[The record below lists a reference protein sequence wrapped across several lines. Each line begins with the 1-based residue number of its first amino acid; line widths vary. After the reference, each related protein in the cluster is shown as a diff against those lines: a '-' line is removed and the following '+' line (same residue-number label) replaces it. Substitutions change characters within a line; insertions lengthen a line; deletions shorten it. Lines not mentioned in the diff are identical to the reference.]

1 MLWLESNKVRHTMKY
16 TIHRDGSFDI
26 LGDSIRLH
34 GCYPALDGSA
44 LRPLRVETADD
55 AIVYL
60 LSGGIARLSFRT
72 DGERLAIDCS
82 ADGLAGIHDLAPV
95 GSAALEQAENVYV
108 QGFGMEGPSG
118 CFALTE
124 DAPASH
130 GLTALYT
137 GERVLLVYAEDHR
150 RYSAAFQAK
159 KTKTPFGEHISF
171 SGGFNLE
178 GTAGERVTLPT
189 LYFEEMVGLAAGLR
203 HCAERIAAAMGARHT
218 QPPAFFWSSWYHAY
232 ETMDQATL
240 EDTLAGIRTENVP
253 FRYIELDA
261 GYMPHLGDWL
271 TPNHRWPGGL
281 QKAAETILA
290 AGYQPG
296 IWVAPFIVGDRSA
309 LYREH
314 PDWVLRDPDGKP
326 HVQLHSYTEPKIWGN
341 PDCDYYVLDTSHPD
355 ALAYIE
361 NVFKTLKSWGF
372 SLFKTDFM
380 LWSMHDTSTVLR
392 HDPSL
397 TSVEIMR
404 KTLSVIRGAIGEDS
418 YLLGC
423 IAPFMPF
430 IGYADGMRLAG
441 DCGAQWAV
449 PYGPVNM
456 LRELPCDN
464 YFNHVFWQNDPDAM
478 LLRDFDTML
487 TDTEARSLALL
498 QALSGGVVSTS
509 DPIARLSEDR
519 KRLLRLVEPRGAVTP
534 ALPQFGKRRSE
545 ILLTHKLPQGNLLFA
560 MNPTDAPLTVFCR
573 LSEVFGEENLYQYQY
588 DWEEDGVASTKD
600 DVFAARLTP
609 HGSALVFVTREP
621 LREKPSNL
629 WRW

>member
-1 MLWLESNKVRHTMKY
+1 MKY
-16 TIHRDGSFDI
+16 TLHRDGSFDI
-26 LGDSIRLH
+26 LGDSIRLR
-34 GCYPALDGSA
+34 GCYPAMIGRA
-44 LRPLRVETADD
+44 LRPLRVEAADD
-55 AIVYL
+55 AIVYH
-60 LSGGIARLSFRT
+60 LSSGSVRLSFQT
-72 DGERLAIDCS
+72 DEGRLAVGCS
-82 ADGLAGIHDLAPV
+82 ADGLAGVHDLAPV
-95 GSAALEQAENVYV
+95 GSAAPEGAENVYA

-118 CFALTE
+118 CYALT
-124 DAPASH
+124 DNAPTSH
-130 GLTALYT
+130 GLTALYA
-137 GERVLLVYAEDHR
+137 GERVLLAYAEDHR
-150 RYSAAFQAK
+150 RYSAVFQVK
-159 KTKTPFGEHISF
+159 KAPTAFGERVTF
-171 SGGFNLE
+171 DAGFNLE
-178 GTAGERVTLPT
+178 GTAGEQVTLPT
-189 LYFEEMVGLAAGLR
+189 LYLEEAEGLTAGLR

-253 FRYIELDA
+253 FQYIELDA

-296 IWVAPFIVGDRSA
+296 IWVAPFIVGDRSS

-326 HVQLHSYTEPKIWGN
+326 HVQLRSYTEPKIWGN

-355 ALAYIE
+355 ALRYIE
-361 NVFKTLKSWGF
+361 TVFKTLKRWGF

-380 LWSMHDTSTVLR
+380 LWSMHDSSTVR
-392 HDPSL
+392 RYDPSL

-498 QALSGGVVSTS
+498 QALSGGVISTS
-509 DPIARLSEDR
+509 DPVARLSKDR
-519 KRLLRLVEPRGAVTP
+519 KQLLKLVRPHGAVTP
-534 ALPQFGKRRSE
+534 TLPRFGERRSE
-545 ILLTHKLPQGNLLFA
+545 ILLTHQLAQGDLLFA

-588 DWEEDGVASTKD
+588 DWEEDGVASTQD
-600 DVFAARLTP
+600 DVFAATLAP

-621 LREKPSNL
+621 LRHKPSNL

>member
-1 MLWLESNKVRHTMKY
+1 MKY
-16 TIHRDGSFDI
+16 TLHRDGSFDI
-26 LGDSIRLH
+26 LGDSIHLR
-34 GCYPALDGSA
+34 GCYPAMIGRA
-44 LRPLRVETADD
+44 LRPLRVEAADD
-55 AIVYL
+55 AIVYH
-60 LSGGIARLSFRT
+60 LSGGSVRLSFQT
-72 DGERLAIDCS
+72 DEGRLAVGCS
-82 ADGLAGIHDLAPV
+82 ADALAGVHDLAPV
-95 GSAALEQAENVYV
+95 GSAAPEGAENVYA

-118 CFALTE
+118 CYALT
-124 DAPASH
+124 DNAPTSH
-130 GLTALYT
+130 GLTALYA
-137 GERVLLVYAEDHR
+137 GERVLLAYAEDHR
-150 RYSAAFQAK
+150 RYSAVFQVK
-159 KTKTPFGEHISF
+159 KAPTAFGERVTF
-171 SGGFNLE
+171 DAGFNLE
-178 GTAGERVTLPT
+178 GTAGEQVTLPT
-189 LYFEEMVGLAAGLR
+189 LYLEEAEGLTAGLR

-253 FRYIELDA
+253 FQYIELDA

-326 HVQLHSYTEPKIWGN
+326 HVQLRSYTEPKIWGN

-355 ALAYIE
+355 ALRYIE
-361 NVFKTLKSWGF
+361 TVFKTLKRWGF

-380 LWSMHDTSTVLR
+380 LWSMHDTSTVR
-392 HDPSL
+392 RYDPTL

-498 QALSGGVVSTS
+498 QALSGGVISTS
-509 DPIARLSEDR
+509 DPVARLSKDR
-519 KRLLRLVEPRGAVTP
+519 KQLLKLVRPHGAVTP
-534 ALPQFGKRRSE
+534 TLPRFGERRSE
-545 ILLTHKLPQGNLLFA
+545 ILLTHQLAQGDLLFA

-588 DWEEDGVASTKD
+588 DWEEDGVASTQD
-600 DVFAARLTP
+600 DVFAATLAP

>member
-1 MLWLESNKVRHTMKY
+1 MKY
-16 TIHRDGSFDI
+16 TLHRDGSFDI
-26 LGDSIRLH
+26 LGDSIHLR
-34 GCYPALDGSA
+34 GCYPAMIGRA
-44 LRPLRVETADD
+44 LRPLRVEAADD
-55 AIVYL
+55 AIVYH
-60 LSGGIARLSFRT
+60 LSGGSVRLSFQT
-72 DGERLAIDCS
+72 DEGRLAVGCS
-82 ADGLAGIHDLAPV
+82 ADGLAGVHDLAPV
-95 GSAALEQAENVYV
+95 GSAAPEGAENVYA

-118 CFALTE
+118 CYALT
-124 DAPASH
+124 DNAPTSH
-130 GLTALYT
+130 GLTALYA
-137 GERVLLVYAEDHR
+137 GERVLLAYAEDHR
-150 RYSAAFQAK
+150 RYSAVFQVK
-159 KTKTPFGEHISF
+159 KAPTAFGERVTF
-171 SGGFNLE
+171 DAGFNLE
-178 GTAGERVTLPT
+178 GTAGEQVTLPT
-189 LYFEEMVGLAAGLR
+189 LYLEEAEGLTAGLR

-253 FRYIELDA
+253 FQYIELDA

-296 IWVAPFIVGDRSA
+296 IWVAPFIVGDRSS

-326 HVQLHSYTEPKIWGN
+326 HVQLRSYTEPKIWGN

-355 ALAYIE
+355 ALRYIE
-361 NVFKTLKSWGF
+361 TVFKTLKRWGF

-380 LWSMHDTSTVLR
+380 LWSMHDSSTVR
-392 HDPSL
+392 RYDPSL

-498 QALSGGVVSTS
+498 QALSGGVISTS
-509 DPIARLSEDR
+509 DPVARLSKDR
-519 KRLLRLVEPRGAVTP
+519 KQLLKLVRPHGAVTP
-534 ALPQFGKRRSE
+534 TLPRFGERRSE
-545 ILLTHKLPQGNLLFA
+545 ILLTHQLAQGDLLFA

-588 DWEEDGVASTKD
+588 DWEEDGVASTQD
-600 DVFAARLTP
+600 DVFAATLAP